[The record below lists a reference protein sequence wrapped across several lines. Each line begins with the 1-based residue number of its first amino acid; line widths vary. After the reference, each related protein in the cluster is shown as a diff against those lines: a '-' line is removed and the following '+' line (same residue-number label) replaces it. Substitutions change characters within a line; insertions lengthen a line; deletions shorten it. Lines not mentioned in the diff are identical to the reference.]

1 MSAAPTGPQIYI
13 PLDKSPQSLSLTVR
27 VLLQRVLSGGIR
39 IPDFQRPLRW
49 RAEDVV
55 KLFDSIARGYPI
67 GSLLFWK
74 RPALRDDGYK
84 LGGAALPVPENPDAW
99 WIVDGQQRVTA
110 LSAALLALEH
120 GKDARWVVRYDPAT
134 REFRSGPVPIEGQGR
149 EVPLSVLGDLRRLG
163 RWFRDTQLDDDPQ
176 KHVEDVQQ
184 RILDYPLSAY
194 LMETDNPDAL
204 QGVFARMNSTGV
216 RMRADEVFQALLK
229 TPSPGH
235 GGIDLEAL
243 QAACDRDG
251 FGQPPRGEVLKAV
264 LAMSGLDPT
273 QRPDVFSDQAL
284 AGLVNKEEAELALAR
299 AVAFLQ
305 APPDAAEP
313 GCGIPCY
320 AFIPYPVVFV
330 LLARWFYVFP
340 DPDRLSRK
348 DLAHWVW
355 RGAITAAHQRAA
367 VSALRLQVR
376 LIAQDQTEAQV
387 LGALLNKVGEPSAV
401 DWRLERFTAQNA
413 KSRIE
418 LLALLSLGPRYPNG
432 PVSWRALVTSGER
445 VAREIF
451 RDAKQSHPLAVTAAN
466 RVLLDAQYWGLRA
479 ELCRWDWQKE
489 PDRTALQSH
498 LIDEEMWRLLATAEG
513 AADFLS
519 ARAVKLRALVGRF
532 LTERANLHGPR
543 LAPVESYADTEPEL
557 PYEDPP
563 DDPYDDPHD
572 DHLAADE
579 PSEP

>member
-1 MSAAPTGPQIYI
+1 MSSSSTAPAIYI

-27 VLLQRVLSGGIR
+27 VLLSRVLSGGIR

-49 RAEDVV
+49 RADDVV

-74 RPALRDDGYK
+74 RPAPRDDGYK
-84 LGGAALPVPENPDAW
+84 LGGATWPVPENSDAW

-110 LSAALLALEH
+110 LAAALLDLQH
-120 GKDARWVVRYDPAT
+120 GKDARWVVHYDPVK
-134 REFRSGPVPIEGQGR
+134 REFRSGPVLLEGLGR

-163 RWFRDTQLDDDPQ
+163 RWLRDTQLDDDQQ

-229 TPSPGH
+229 TPSPGR
-235 GGIDLEAL
+235 GGIDLKAL
-243 QAACDRDG
+243 QAACDLDG

-273 QRPDVFSDQAL
+273 RRPEAFSELAL
-284 AGLVNKEEAELALAR
+284 ADLVSKEEAELALAR

-305 APPDAAEP
+305 ASPAAAEP

-340 DPDRLSRK
+340 EPERLIRQA
-348 DLAHWVW
+348 LAHWVW
-355 RGAITAAHQRAA
+355 RGAVSAAHERAA

-376 LIAQDQTEAQV
+376 LITPEQTEQQV
-387 LGALLNKVGEPSAV
+387 LDALLDKVGEPGAV
-401 DWRLERFTAQNA
+401 DWRLERFDARNA

-418 LLALLSLGPRYPNG
+418 ILALLSLEPRYPDG

-451 RDAKQSHPLAVTAAN
+451 RDVRQSHPLAVTAAN
-466 RVLLDAQYWGLRA
+466 RVLLDAHHTGLRS
-479 ELCRWDWQKE
+479 ELSRWDWQKE
-489 PDRTALQSH
+489 PDRLALQSH
-498 LIDEEMWRLLATAEG
+498 LIDEEMAQLLASSEG
-513 AADFLS
+513 VADFLS
-519 ARAVKLRALVGRF
+519 ARRVKLQALVGRF
-532 LTERANLHGPR
+532 LTERANLHGP
-543 LAPVESYADTEPEL
+543 LLVPVESYADTEPEL
-557 PYEDPP
+557 PYEDPEE
-563 DDPYDDPHD
+563 DP
-572 DHLAADE
+572 LIADE
-579 PSEP
+579 NSEP